1 MEMKLIVLK
10 LFLDELGIGSE
21 IDTFDERKS
30 IQKAVYLGQLTGA
43 DLSYRFGWYLKGP
56 YSPSLA
62 EDYYHLA
69 DELEV
74 DSESYQK
81 YQLKKSLRDK
91 LKKIQPLLEVPK
103 KIRLLKKEWLEL
115 LASCDYLRRVRKLS
129 NDKADEV
136 LKKEKPELYEYAHR
150 ARKVLRET
158 PL

>member
-10 LFLDELGIGSE
+10 LFLDALGIGSE
-21 IDTFDERKS
+21 IATFDERKS

-74 DSESYQK
+74 DSESYQE

-91 LKKIQPLLEVPK
+91 LKKIQPLLEVPNN
-103 KIRLLKKEWLEL
+103 IRLPKEEWLEL

-129 NDKADEV
+129 NDKVDEV

-150 ARKVLRET
+150 AREVLKET